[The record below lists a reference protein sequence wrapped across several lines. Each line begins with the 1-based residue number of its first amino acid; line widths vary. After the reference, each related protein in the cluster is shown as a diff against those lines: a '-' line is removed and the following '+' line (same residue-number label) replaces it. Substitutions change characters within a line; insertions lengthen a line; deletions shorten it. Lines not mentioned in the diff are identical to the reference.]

1 MLTGAI
7 SMTIYSKN
15 NLPKGFYT
23 YAYLDHTGKPY
34 YIGKGE
40 KDRAWKHKAKERVK
54 SPSEDLVVI
63 LEQNLTEIG
72 AFALERRYIAW
83 FGRKDLGTGILENK
97 TNGGEG
103 CSGIIQTT
111 DSRSKKSNALKG
123 IKRSEETKLK
133 MRLAKL
139 GTKQSAE
146 HISNRAKSLRE
157 TLRRTS

>member
-1 MLTGAI
+1 MN
-7 SMTIYSKN
+7 IYSKN
-15 NLPKGFYT
+15 NLPNGFYT
-23 YAYLDHTGKPY
+23 YAYLDHAGNPY

-40 KDRAWKHKAKERVK
+40 GDRAWKHKSKERIQ
-54 SPSEDLVVI
+54 PISEDLIIV

-103 CSGIIQTT
+103 CSGIIQTS

-139 GTKQSAE
+139 GTTQSLE
-146 HISNRAKSLRE
+146 HISNRATSLRG
-157 TLRRTS
+157 TSYRTS

>member
-1 MLTGAI
+1 MLQRAI
-7 SMTIYSKN
+7 SITIYSKN
-15 NLPKGFYT
+15 NLPNGFYT
-23 YAYLDHTGKPY
+23 YAYLNQNDMPY

-40 KDRAWKHKAKERVK
+40 GDRAWAHKIKERVQTPTDDK
-54 SPSEDLVVI
+54 VVI

-83 FGRKDLGTGILENK
+83 FGRKDLGHGLLENK

-103 CSGIIQTT
+103 SSGIIQTP
-111 DSRSKKSNALKG
+111 DSRSKKSKALKG
-123 IKRSEETKLK
+123 IKRSKETKLK

-139 GTKQSAE
+139 GTTQSAE